1 MYEGKPEQE
10 KEMIRFLLF
19 VNAEKSIYLGGQK
32 HCCNDCKGPMP
43 RGLNEFSQKIAE
55 F

>member
-19 VNAEKSIYLGGQK
+19 VNAEKSIYLGGPK
-32 HCCNDCKGPMP
+32 HCKDCKGPMP